1 MLMTCCED
9 GSLCMW
15 RLGDENAATKSLS
28 RVSASAKQRQEE
40 NEMNLESL
48 VLRSDW
54 TNRGLLLENA
64 LRQLEELKKQTEL
77 QIRTIEQ
84 DCSQKI
90 YVIESRRNDQFER
103 AVDKIQVSQGN
114 RQCSRIS
121 TN

>member
-1 MLMTCCED
+1 
-9 GSLCMW
+9 MW